1 MAEFLYIHIPF
12 CIRKCVYCDF
22 YSLPYD
28 ELAAGKYVESLC
40 RELSIRKKEAGR
52 LKSIFIGGGTPTLLS
67 DDCFRYLF
75 EALRRDFIFCD
86 DIEVSVEANPGTVN
100 PEKIANLLSIGV
112 NRISRGIQSF
122 RDGELKTLGRIH
134 TADEAL
140 AAVHSLKS
148 AGLANFS
155 LDLIYGIPGQSP
167 ETWKETL
174 SAAAGLSPT
183 HISSYEL
190 TPEEGTPL
198 FMSISSQ
205 AVRMPGEETVLDM
218 YGCAIDFLQGRGFE
232 HYEISN
238 FALPGSRCRHN
249 FNYWERGDYIGA
261 GAGSH
266 SFIKGVR
273 SQNIADIA
281 EYIRSLSGNIIP
293 QTGKIRITEEESLK
307 ELIFLGLRKTEG
319 IDSEDAIKVRPDFTS
334 ACTELIENGYLA
346 YSDGKLRLTRKGLP
360 VSNMVIVR
368 LFGLLGL

>member
-28 ELAAGKYVESLC
+28 EQAARNYVESLC

-86 DIEVSVEANPGTVN
+86 DIEISVEANPGTVN

-112 NRISRGIQSF
+112 NRISLGIQSF

-140 AAVHSLKS
+140 AAVQSLKS
-148 AGLANFS
+148 SGLANFS

-183 HISSYEL
+183 HISAYEL
-190 TPEEGTPL
+190 TPEDGTPL

-293 QTGKIRITEEESLK
+293 QTEKIRITEEESLK

-319 IDSEDAIKVRPDFTS
+319 IDPADAIKVRPDFTS